1 MKQLSN
7 TQSVIMLLGA
17 CLMVVGVALYVF
29 GGLYTSMTMVD
40 VAPWVFAVG
49 AIAFATMQMQQ
60 SYDGDDLTLR
70 RLRRIMVTGDVLF
83 IVSAV
88 LMIENVNHWLL
99 PLFLK
104 LSPENGYMQYVTYV
118 HNNWVVLLLVAAIIE
133 IYTTHRIS
141 SELNKEAKKR

>member
-1 MKQLSN
+1 
-7 TQSVIMLLGA
+7 
-17 CLMVVGVALYVF
+17 MVVGVALYVF
-29 GGLYTSMTMVD
+29 GGLRASLFMID

-49 AIAFATMQMQQ
+49 AIAFASMQMQQ

-70 RLRRIMVTGDVLF
+70 RLRSIQITGDVLF

-88 LMIENVNHWLL
+88 FMLENVNHWLL

-104 LSPENGYMQYVTYV
+104 LSPENGYIQYITYV

-133 IYTTHRIS
+133 IYTAHRIS
-141 SELNKEAKKR
+141 HELDKEAKNSKCG